1 MECIFCEI
9 VKGNI
14 PGHTVW
20 EDEKHIAIL
29 GIFPNTKGMTVVF
42 PKKHLRSYAFDLE
55 DDSLKELIIAAKKVA
70 KKLDKALP
78 TSMRTGLVF
87 EGFGVDHVHAKLYP
101 LHNKAGKNAVP
112 HETSKDDYYEEYPGY
127 ISSHDSKRA
136 DDKELAELAKHVRE
150 V

>member
-1 MECIFCEI
+1 MECVFCEI
-9 VKGNI
+9 VSGNI
-14 PGHTVW
+14 PSHTVW
-20 EDEKHIAIL
+20 EDEKHLAIL

-42 PKKHLRSYAFDLE
+42 PKTHFSSYAFDLE
-55 DDSLKELIIAAKKVA
+55 DNILQGLIVAAKKVG

-101 LHNKAGKNAVP
+101 LHNKKGKNAIP
-112 HETSKDDYYEEYPGY
+112 HESSRDEYYEEYPGY

-136 DDKELAELAKHVRE
+136 DDKELSALAKLIKE
-150 V
+150 T

>member
-1 MECIFCEI
+1 MECVFCEI
-9 VKGNI
+9 VKGTI
-14 PGHTVW
+14 PSHKIW

-42 PKKHLRSYAFDLE
+42 PKTHFSSYAFDLE
-55 DDSLKELIIAAKKVA
+55 DDVLKSLILAAKRVGR
-70 KKLDKALP
+70 KLDKALP

-101 LHNKAGKNAVP
+101 LHNKQGKHAVP
-112 HETSKDDYYEEYPGY
+112 KESQKDEYFEEYPGY

-136 DDKELAELAKHVRE
+136 DDRELAELAKLLRE
-150 V
+150 A

>member
-9 VKGNI
+9 VIGNI
-14 PGHTVW
+14 PSHKVW
-20 EDEKHIAIL
+20 EDEKYMAIL

-42 PKKHLRSYAFDLE
+42 PKSHYPSYAFNLE
-55 DDSLKELIIAAKKVA
+55 DDVLKELIVSAKKVA
-70 KKLDKALP
+70 KKLDTALP

-101 LHNKAGKNAVP
+101 LHNKKGKHAIP
-112 HETSKDDYYEEYPGY
+112 KETSKEDYYEEYPGY

-136 DDKELAELAKHVRE
+136 DDKELAQLAKKIRKG
-150 V
+150 